1 MFSTMTNDL
10 QKLRK
15 INAKTFRKA
24 KKWYLGYVISQFAVL
39 AFAITSIFTEVNSKL
54 NAIIVFLGVLTAELV
69 RWRSDYWKSQGESAK
84 RKWEMADGFGVSVDG
99 KYIADWLASKPRG
112 LLSDVSDYEIRG
124 LDFDSGQPLGPR
136 RAVENTEESAW
147 WSKHESRKMV
157 VYMSFIL
164 VVVIVAA
171 FIALALGIGAL
182 KAANVP
188 QSGSSVQTVGGIIC
202 SVLMFVFSINL
213 VRLLVEFWSFASEAE
228 GILRRCAVLLKARN
242 ISQGDALAVMHD
254 YQTARNSTPLI
265 PTFIWK
271 FHGNHLREQWL
282 SFRPKQ
288 YTSV

>member
-1 MFSTMTNDL
+1 MTNDL